1 MGGVALSGRGHL
13 PFSAVV
19 GQEDA
24 KLALLLA
31 AIDPGLGGVLLR
43 GDKGSGKTTLARGLA
58 ALLDDRARFVE
69 LPLGATEDRV
79 VGSIDVAALLE
90 DRTHAFRPG
99 LLADAD
105 GGVLYVD
112 EINLLADHLV
122 DTLLDVATSGV
133 NRVERD
139 GISQTHPARFVLVGS
154 MNPEEGELR
163 PQLLDRFGLTVEI
176 RASADPRQR
185 AEIVRRQMAFDKGG
199 AESPAA
205 GADGA
210 LRDSLRRAVPAQVS
224 PETVEAAVALAL
236 AVGAEGLRA
245 DLSLCRA
252 AAALAGWEGRTET
265 APDDLRQV
273 ARLVLAHRRRR
284 NPFEAPGLGDRE
296 LDDALDEALGPG
308 HSGGKASPD
317 DGPGGPGAGP
327 GARDGGAGG
336 GSERDNRGAAGAAAE
351 EGPTPLGSAASA
363 TAPSGGPAAGGPA
376 TGDPATG
383 DPATG
388 DPATGDPA
396 TGDPATGEPAT
407 GEPAAGERAGPGVDL
422 ALPEL
427 GRRGPAG
434 AGRVT
439 PGRGRAAT
447 ATTGRTIG
455 AVALERSDQRLAV
468 AATAITHATRTAG
481 SPGPLEASDLR
492 AAVGEQSRATLVI
505 LAVDA
510 SGSMAAR
517 DRLDTA
523 RTAVLGLLGDAYR
536 RRDRVA
542 LIVFRDTTAQVV
554 LRPTASVEIARRR
567 LQDLPTGGTTPLAAG
582 IRAITE
588 MARQAQRTGGPDPV
602 AVLITDGRATA
613 GGDDPLA
620 EAHRAAA
627 ELAASGTPCLVLD
640 AETGRSRLGLAKTLA
655 DHLGADHVELAA
667 LGAQQDDAVE
677 QAIRA
682 RMR

>member
-1 MGGVALSGRGHL
+1 M
-13 PFSAVV
+13 
-19 GQEDA
+19 
-24 KLALLLA
+24 
-31 AIDPGLGGVLLR
+31 
-43 GDKGSGKTTLARGLA
+43 
-58 ALLDDRARFVE
+58 
-69 LPLGATEDRV
+69 
-79 VGSIDVAALLE
+79 
-90 DRTHAFRPG
+90 
-99 LLADAD
+99 
-105 GGVLYVD
+105 LYVD
-112 EINLLADHLV
+112 EINLLPDHLV
-122 DTLLDVATSGV
+122 DVLLDVAASGV
-133 NRVERD
+133 NRVERE
-139 GISQTHPARFVLVGS
+139 GISHTHPARFVLIGS
-154 MNPEEGELR
+154 MNPEEGDLR
-163 PQLLDRFGLTVEI
+163 PQLLDRFGLAVEI
-176 RASADPRQR
+176 RAPADPRQR
-185 AEIVRRQMAFDKGG
+185 AEVVRRRWPSTGRRRIVGRRRRRG
-199 AESPAA
+199 ASGLPAPGRAGTGES
-205 GADGA
+205 
-210 LRDSLRRAVPAQVS
+210 RDRRG
-224 PETVEAAVALAL
+224 AVALAL

-245 DLSLCRA
+245 DLTLCRA

-265 APDDLRQV
+265 APDDPRRV
-273 ARLVLAHRRRR
+273 AGLVLAHRRRR
-284 NPFEAPGLGDRE
+284 NPFDAPGLGDGE
-296 LDDALDEALGPG
+296 LDDALDQALGPG

-317 DGPGGPGAGP
+317 DGHGETGAGP
-327 GARDGGAGG
+327 GGRDDGA
-336 GSERDNRGAAGAAAE
+336 DGAASGTTAGRPGRLRRKARRP
-351 EGPTPLGSAASA
+351 GPLPR
-363 TAPSGGPAAGGPA
+363 GGPAAGDAA
-376 TGDPATG
+376 TGGAAAGDPATG

-388 DPATGDPA
+388 GPATGGSA
-396 TGDPATGEPAT
+396 SGEP
-407 GEPAAGERAGPGVDL
+407 AGPGVDL
-422 ALPEL
+422 ALPDL
-427 GRRGPAG
+427 GRRGPSG

-439 PGRGRAAT
+439 PGRGRAAA

-468 AATAITHATRTAG
+468 AATAVTHATRTAG

-542 LIVFRDTTAQVV
+542 LIVFRDTTAEVV

-627 ELAASGTPCLVLD
+627 ELAATGTRVSSSTPRPAGPPRPGQDPGRPPRRRACR
-640 AETGRSRLGLAKTLA
+640 ARRPGGSTGRCRRAGHPRPINRCRPSPVRPVYGS
-655 DHLGADHVELAA
+655 
-667 LGAQQDDAVE
+667 
-677 QAIRA
+677 AIR
-682 RMR
+682 RR

>member
-1 MGGVALSGRGHL
+1 MSDGGAVAPGAGEKGGRPGGHL

-122 DTLLDVATSGV
+122 DTLLDVAVSGV

-139 GISQTHPARFVLVGS
+139 GISETHPARFVLVGS

-176 RASADPRQR
+176 RAPADPRQR
-185 AEIVRRQMAFDKGG
+185 AEIVLRQMAFDKGG
-199 AESPAA
+199 AESSAA
-205 GADGA
+205 GADGV

-265 APDDLRQV
+265 APDDLRRV
-273 ARLVLAHRRRR
+273 AGLVLAHRRRR
-284 NPFEAPGLGDRE
+284 NPFDAPGLGDGE
-296 LDDALDEALGPG
+296 LDDALDQALGPG

-317 DGPGGPGAGP
+317 DGHGETGAGP
-327 GARDGGAGG
+327 GGRDDGAD
-336 GSERDNRGAAGAAAE
+336 GSGERDNRGPAGAAPE
-351 EGPTPLGSAASA
+351 EGPATGASP
-363 TAPSGGPAAGGPA
+363 TGGPAAGDAATGGAAAGDSA

-383 DPATG
+383 GPATG
-388 DPATGDPA
+388 GSAS
-396 TGDPATGEPAT
+396 GEP
-407 GEPAAGERAGPGVDL
+407 AGPGVDL
-422 ALPEL
+422 ALPDL
-427 GRRGPAG
+427 GRRGPSG

-439 PGRGRAAT
+439 PGRGRAAA

-481 SPGPLEASDLR
+481 SPGPLEPSDLR

-582 IRAITE
+582 IRAITD

-627 ELAASGTPCLVLD
+627 ELAATGTPCLVLD

-667 LGAQQDDAVE
+667 LGARQDDAVE

-682 RMR
+682 RLIAVDRRP